1 MRLEVTV
8 VRGDG
13 VGPEKMAAAV
23 EVLQAVCRMYGHE
36 LVLREVTAG
45 GEAIERFYNP
55 IPEESLAVCRQV
67 RAVLFGN
74 IGLAKYRNLP
84 IEKRPEYALM
94 RLRREMAVTTNIRP
108 VRLYPQL
115 KALSPL
121 KEALLERGLD
131 YVFVR
136 DIAGGVL
143 CSEKVQGNG
152 VYGREAYEY
161 EYYNEKIVMD
171 TAHIAFRLAE
181 SRKKRL
187 ISLDKSNVL
196 GSSRLWR
203 RTIVQT
209 GSRYPQV
216 ELSHCFVDTAAMRMI
231 ATPWDFD
238 VIVTSNLFGDILS
251 DEGTQLTG
259 TPGLYPSAEIGRDG
273 RGIYTPNQLHEPDE
287 SLIGTQTVNPIGMIL
302 AAALMLRLTFGLERE
317 AQAVEDAVARVI
329 AAGYSTADIRLPGR
343 MKCGTRE
350 MGEHIVEYLQN

>member
-1 MRLEVTV
+1 MENFTCCKLEIFIPESHLRALQGALQSVDAGHIGNYDSCMSYSLSLIHIL
-8 VRGDG
+8 RGDG

-131 YVFVR
+131 YV
-136 DIAGGVL
+136 L
-143 CSEKVQGNG
+143 
-152 VYGREAYEY
+152 
-161 EYYNEKIVMD
+161 
-171 TAHIAFRLAE
+171 
-181 SRKKRL
+181 
-187 ISLDKSNVL
+187 
-196 GSSRLWR
+196 
-203 RTIVQT
+203 
-209 GSRYPQV
+209 
-216 ELSHCFVDTAAMRMI
+216 
-231 ATPWDFD
+231 
-238 VIVTSNLFGDILS
+238 
-251 DEGTQLTG
+251 
-259 TPGLYPSAEIGRDG
+259 
-273 RGIYTPNQLHEPDE
+273 
-287 SLIGTQTVNPIGMIL
+287 SLI
-302 AAALMLRLTFGLERE
+302 
-317 AQAVEDAVARVI
+317 
-329 AAGYSTADIRLPGR
+329 
-343 MKCGTRE
+343 
-350 MGEHIVEYLQN
+350 HI